1 MSIYSGWLVS
11 SKFMN
16 SNNKVLALKYRP
28 QTFDELIGQKIIA
41 ESIFNSI
48 KLNKIPNAYM
58 FLGIRGSG
66 KTSTARI
73 VAKALNCKNGVENL
87 CTKNFCESCKSI
99 IDGNNIDILEIDAAS
114 KTSVD
119 DVRELIEFSR
129 YKPTSAKYKIFICD
143 EVHMFSK
150 SAFSALLKTLEE
162 PPSYLKFIFA
172 STDVKKIPVTIISR
186 CQRYDLSRVNSEEL
200 FKYLI
205 KIKNLENGRISD
217 DAIKLIVKLSEGSV
231 RDSLSLLD
239 RALLVENDGKEIDLE
254 IAQKTFGYF
263 EKNIIIDLIN
273 NILDGNEKNTLNL
286 YRDIYNSGVE
296 PKIFLNEF
304 LEVIYYLKNI
314 NFINL
319 DGTNFDLND
328 KEFDKIKNLSKKI
341 NKKDL
346 LLLWQFTLNNLEKI
360 DIIKNQYQFVEMF
373 LIRSLYLKKILKGEK
388 NLQENNLQKDI
399 NKKLNIESKNQLKQD
414 AIDQL
419 KNIEQEEKILT
430 SNDVKNKTDNNQIKS
445 LKELIEL
452 CEEKRELKIKYEL
465 ENNLKLVS
473 FKDQKIEISFNSNL
487 DKTFVKDL
495 TAKLLEWTEKRW
507 IIAFSKKDGLP
518 TIKEQK
524 NNLELNL
531 IKKESETE
539 FSKNIKKIFP
549 DAELLKVTEEEDKS

>member
-1 MSIYSGWLVS
+1 
-11 SKFMN
+11 MN
-16 SNNKVLALKYRP
+16 SNSKVLALKYRP
-28 QTFDELIGQKIIA
+28 QTFDELIGQKVIA

-66 KTSTARI
+66 KTSAARI

-87 CTKNFCESCKSI
+87 CIKNYCESCQSI

-119 DVRELIEFSR
+119 DVRDLIEFSR

-150 SAFSALLKTLEE
+150 SAFAALLKTLEE
-162 PPSYLKFIFA
+162 PPPYLKFIFA

-186 CQRYDLSRVNSEEL
+186 CQRYDLSRVKSEEL

-205 KIKNLENGRISD
+205 KINDLEKGKIAD
-217 DAIKLIVKLSEGSV
+217 EAIKLIVKLSEGSV

-239 RALLVENDGKEIDLE
+239 RALLVENYGKEINLE
-254 IAQKTFGYF
+254 MAQKIFGYF
-263 EKNIIIDLIN
+263 EKSIVIDLIGH
-273 NILDGNEKNTLNL
+273 ILEGDEDNTLKL
-286 YRDIYNSGVE
+286 YRKIYNSGVE
-296 PKIFLNEF
+296 PKVFLNEF
-304 LEVIYYLKNI
+304 LEVLYYLKNI
-314 NFINL
+314 DFINL
-319 DGTNFDLND
+319 DGKSFELND
-328 KEFDKIKNLSKKI
+328 KEFDKLKILSKKLSKENI
-341 NKKDL
+341 

-360 DIIKNQYQFVEMF
+360 DIIKNQHQFVEMF
-373 LIRSLYLKKILKGEK
+373 LIRSLYVKKILKGEVLRND
-388 NLQENNLQKDI
+388 NLHEDLNI
-399 NKKLNIESKNQLKQD
+399 NKITIENKNQLKKD
-414 AIDQL
+414 TIDQL
-419 KNIEQEEKILT
+419 KNIEQEEKIINT
-430 SNDVKNKTDNNQIKS
+430 PDVKNEVENNQIKS

-473 FKDQKIEISFNSNL
+473 FKDRKIEISFSSNL

-495 TAKLLEWTEKRW
+495 TSKLLEWTNKRW
-507 IIAFSKKDGLP
+507 IIAFSKEEGSS

-524 NNLELNL
+524 KDLKENL
-531 IKKESETE
+531 IKIESNTD
-539 FSKNIKKIFP
+539 FFKNIKKIFP
-549 DAELLKVTEEEDKS
+549 DAELLKVEEEDKT